1 MQKRLSKHRI
11 VLLIAAAILVI
22 VAGFFAYE
30 IFFGNPLQGKWTTS
44 KGEYFI
50 TIEKEDGATDVDA
63 VVLVKEELVKVELK
77 CELDKKAKT
86 ITFSSEPDDYEED
99 VKELKGAVTAVEL
112 HEHLQDILK
121 AFDYSLDKDTL
132 TLIDREYGEKLIF
145 TRVE

>member
-63 VVLVKEELVKVELK
+63 VVLVKEELVKVN
-77 CELDKKAKT
+77 
-86 ITFSSEPDDYEED
+86 
-99 VKELKGAVTAVEL
+99 
-112 HEHLQDILK
+112 
-121 AFDYSLDKDTL
+121 
-132 TLIDREYGEKLIF
+132 
-145 TRVE
+145 

>member
-1 MQKRLSKHRI
+1 M
-11 VLLIAAAILVI
+11 
-22 VAGFFAYE
+22 
-30 IFFGNPLQGKWTTS
+30 
-44 KGEYFI
+44 
-50 TIEKEDGATDVDA
+50 
-63 VVLVKEELVKVELK
+63 K

-99 VKELKGAVTAVEL
+99 VKELNGAVTAVEL

>member
-11 VLLIAAAILVI
+11 VLLIAAVVLVI
-22 VAGFFAYE
+22 VAAFFAYE

-50 TIEKEDGATDVDA
+50 TIEKDEGATEVDA
-63 VVLVKEELVKVELK
+63 VVLVKEELVKVKLG

-86 ITFSSEPDDYEED
+86 ITFSSNPDDYEED
-99 VKELKGAVTAVEL
+99 VKEFEGTVTAVEL
-112 HEHLQDILK
+112 NEQLQELLN

-132 TLIDREYGEKLIF
+132 TLTDREYGEKLIF